1 MDATQVKS
9 DFNGFGP
16 LPSPNAGRSIGFN
29 GAFAPIDIPTTR
41 LPPQKN
47 LQRIECYSNEQQFY
61 VDVNKYNSTSSLII
75 GDADG
80 NPQIRLETD
89 SDSGASNIK
98 AFGSSATI
106 TCEIDPSN
114 ATYIDA
120 GVIIAIADGVSCSID
135 PSGLPSNAL
144 FAPITF
150 ATPSGGSETVW
161 VLRAV

>member
-1 MDATQVKS
+1 MDTTQVKS

-16 LPSPNAGRSIGFN
+16 LPSPSAGRSVGFV
-29 GAFAPIDIPTTR
+29 GAFAPMDIPTTR

-61 VDVNKYNSTSSLII
+61 VDVDKYNSTSSLII

-106 TCEIDPSN
+106 TSEIDPNN

-120 GVIIAIADGVSCSID
+120 GVVSIIAGGVSCNID
-135 PSGLPSNAL
+135 PGTLPNNAAFIL
-144 FAPITF
+144 VNI
-150 ATPSGGSETVW
+150 GGTNFY
-161 VLRAV
+161 VLGCPA

>member
-1 MDATQVKS
+1 MDTTQVKS

-16 LPSPNAGRSIGFN
+16 LPSPNAGRSVGFV
-29 GAFAPIDIPTTR
+29 GAFAPMDIPTTR

-80 NPQIRLETD
+80 SPQIRLETD
-89 SDSGASNIK
+89 SVSGTSNIK
-98 AFGSSATI
+98 AFGSSNATI
-106 TCEIDPSN
+106 TSEIDPNN

-120 GVIIAIADGVSCSID
+120 GVVSIIAGGVSCNID
-135 PSGLPSNAL
+135 PGTLPNNAAFIL
-144 FAPITF
+144 VNI
-150 ATPSGGSETVW
+150 GGTNFY
-161 VLRAV
+161 VLGCPA

>member
-1 MDATQVKS
+1 MDTTQVKS

-41 LPPQKN
+41 IPPQKN

-61 VDVNKYNSTSSLII
+61 VDVNKYNSTSSLTI

-80 NPQIRLETD
+80 GPQISLETD
-89 SDSGASNIK
+89 SVSGTSNVK
-98 AFGSSATI
+98 ALTI

-120 GVIIAIADGVSCSID
+120 GVIIAIADGVRCSID
-135 PSGLPSNAL
+135 PAGLPSNAL